1 MRTAAGR
8 LRLDYSQFLEL
19 EMFTRFGGIADTRVR
34 ATIARG
40 ERIRAAL
47 AQPRFATLRLVDQV
61 ALLSALSE
69 GVFDK
74 APVAK
79 VGEARARIAAQL
91 DALAPRGGRGRH
103 GDRRVRRGPA
113 REPHRGGARACQRIR
128 AIMTERLSDVVARI
142 GSVRQLSSVI
152 GAMRG
157 IAAARAREARERVE
171 GVRAYAAT
179 VGAAIGQ
186 ALALAEDGGVPSG
199 SRDGRDGHLVIAL
212 CAEQGFAGM
221 FNRRVLDVAE
231 RLLKADGSHH
241 RELLLL
247 GGRGLAAAEERGLAV
262 GWSAAMVAHVDE
274 VGALADRVT
283 EAALRA
289 ARSRGARRGSAS
301 STPRRRSPRSMSSS
315 ARSRPSTSRGSRA
328 PKIRRRRS
336 FRLPPQ
342 ILLAELA
349 QEYVFAE
356 LCEALTLSLA
366 AENEA
371 RLRAM
376 TAAKS
381 NVTTMLEE
389 LIGRSRRL
397 RQEEMTNEII
407 ELGGRKARER

>member
-1 MRTAAGR
+1 
-8 LRLDYSQFLEL
+8 
-19 EMFTRFGGIADTRVR
+19 
-34 ATIARG
+34 
-40 ERIRAAL
+40 
-47 AQPRFATLRLVDQV
+47 
-61 ALLSALSE
+61 
-69 GVFDK
+69 
-74 APVAK
+74 
-79 VGEARARIAAQL
+79 
-91 DALAPRGGRGRH
+91 
-103 GDRRVRRGPA
+103 
-113 REPHRGGARACQRIR
+113 
-128 AIMTERLSDVVARI
+128 MTERLSDVVARI

-157 IAAARAREARERVE
+157 IAAARAREARARVE
-171 GVRAYAAT
+171 GVRVYAKT
-179 VGAAIGQ
+179 IGAAIGQ

-199 SRDGRDGHLVIAL
+199 SREGRDGHLVIAL

-231 RLLKADGSHH
+231 RLLKADGSRG

-247 GGRGLAAAEERGLAV
+247 GGRGLAAAEERGLEV

-283 EAALRA
+283 EQLYARLEAGRATRVSVVHAAPGQAEIHVVERMLAPFDFARFPRA
-289 ARSRGARRGSAS
+289 KN
-301 STPRRRSPRSMSSS
+301 
-315 ARSRPSTSRGSRA
+315 PSLPIVS
-328 PKIRRRRS
+328 
-336 FRLPPQ
+336 LPPQ

-389 LIGRSRRL
+389 LIGRSRQL
-397 RQEEMTNEII
+397 RQEEITNEII
-407 ELGGRKARER
+407 ELSGRKARGIYKAPSHER